1 MPYLLDSDVLIDVS
15 RGKQPAREYLD
26 ALPEGWAISR
36 VSALELIV
44 GARDNR
50 DLTAIDAFLSAFVV
64 VPLRESTGTRA
75 LLKRYAKS
83 HGLHVFD
90 SLVAATAIEE
100 GLTLVTRNRRHFSMI
115 EGLSLL
121 VPQYRCAAG
130 LTCRLRQPARLLA
143 ARRLHTLSSSK
154 TGEAKQRLPKTW
166 MRATQSRSRL
176 ERR

>member
-36 VSALELIV
+36 FSALELIV

-50 DLTAIDAFLSAFVV
+50 ELTAIDAFLSAFVV
-64 VPLRESTGTRA
+64 IPLRESIGSRA
-75 LLKRYAKS
+75 YDLLKRYTKS

-90 SLVAATAIEE
+90 SLIAATAIEE
-100 GLTLVTRNRRHFSMI
+100 SLTLVTRNRRHFAMI

-121 VPQYRCAAG
+121 VPQY
-130 LTCRLRQPARLLA
+130 
-143 ARRLHTLSSSK
+143 
-154 TGEAKQRLPKTW
+154 
-166 MRATQSRSRL
+166 
-176 ERR
+176 